1 MKKNN
6 TQKHGRMFRQS
17 MNELK
22 VTRNMVLC
30 GLMAALAVI
39 MGTFASVK
47 IGPYLKIGFSEYPN
61 RIVEFLFGPA
71 VGAFFGTAL
80 DLIKFFV
87 SPDGMFNPIYTI
99 IAFISGLGGG
109 YILYRKKPTWKRVL
123 LSQLYMKLFVNI
135 VLNTFAM

>member
-61 RIVEFLFGPA
+61 RIVEFIKDRRFTGYRKVPKCFL
-71 VGAFFGTAL
+71 
-80 DLIKFFV
+80 LIKNQLFER
-87 SPDGMFNPIYTI
+87 NTRIY
-99 IAFISGLGGG
+99 
-109 YILYRKKPTWKRVL
+109 
-123 LSQLYMKLFVNI
+123 
-135 VLNTFAM
+135 